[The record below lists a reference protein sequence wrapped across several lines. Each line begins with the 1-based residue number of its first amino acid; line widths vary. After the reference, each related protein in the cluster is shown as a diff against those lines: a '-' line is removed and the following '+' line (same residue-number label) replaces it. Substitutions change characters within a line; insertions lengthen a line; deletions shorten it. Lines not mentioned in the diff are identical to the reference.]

1 MKYFLLILLI
11 SYKPCLG
18 QSYLD
23 KKIIVAV
30 SDTSN
35 LYERARV
42 ALGKNDFIIKEDGN
56 KHFITTHPREF
67 KKIPGFAIAH
77 AEIKMDTVIITGH
90 FSLMKNTNVGYTVAP
105 KNYKPI
111 VYYKNSHGW
120 KLLMQV
126 ADELN
131 GIMTFAQ

>member
-1 MKYFLLILLI
+1 MKYILAILFLIPTLCF
-11 SYKPCLG
+11 S
-18 QSYLD
+18 QTYLD
-23 KKIIVAV
+23 QKIIISVK
-30 SDTSN
+30 DTAN
-35 LYERARV
+35 LYERTRQ

-56 KHFITTHPREF
+56 KNFITTMPREF

-77 AEIKMDTVIITGH
+77 AEIKSDTVIITGH
-90 FSLMKNTNVGYTVAP
+90 FTLMKNTNVGYTVAP

-126 ADELN
+126 ADKLD
-131 GIMTFAQ
+131 GTLTYSK

>member
-1 MKYFLLILLI
+1 MKTLLLILFAVPAI
-11 SYKPCLG
+11 CSG
-18 QSYLD
+18 QTYLD
-23 KKIIVAV
+23 KKIIVTV

-35 LYERARV
+35 LYEKAKF
-42 ALGKNDFIIKEDGN
+42 AMGKNDFIIKETGN
-56 KHFITTHPREF
+56 KTFITTHPREF

-77 AEIKMDTVIITGH
+77 AEIKGDTVIISGH
-90 FSLMKNTNVGYTVAP
+90 FSLMRNSNIGYTIAP

-126 ADELN
+126 AEKLD
-131 GIMTFAQ
+131 GKISYAP